1 MYDLFIMIRTQ
12 VYLEEQ
18 IHRDLIRLAQEENK
32 PMAEITRDILREG
45 IQKRK
50 TIDRSGK
57 QALLKLLEISVET
70 GGDDPYVSDNHDHY
84 LYGSPKK
91 RT

>member
-1 MYDLFIMIRTQ
+1 MFRTQ
-12 VYLEEQ
+12 IYLEDQTHKDLTQ
-18 IHRDLIRLAQEENK
+18 IARQEEK
-32 PMAEITRDILREG
+32 SMAEVARDILKEG

-50 TIDRSGK
+50 SRDTSGK
-57 QALLKLLEISVET
+57 KVLLKLLEISAAS

-91 RT
+91 RI

>member
-1 MYDLFIMIRTQ
+1 MIRTQ
-12 VYLEEQ
+12 MYLEDQ
-18 IHRDLIRLAQEENK
+18 THRDLIRLAEQENRS
-32 PMAEITRDILREG
+32 MAEVMRDILKEG
-45 IQKRK
+45 LQKRK

-57 QALLKLLEISVET
+57 KALLKLLEISVEA

-91 RT
+91 RI